1 MGRLEQTSDMRTPLI
16 FLACLL
22 VIAAKDCMQ
31 HCNVAKREKDCATC
45 IWNHQDYDKVWEGDC
60 KDSCR
65 DPSKPECHNSHIV
78 CIENH
83 KDFGLACWTGMN
95 RQTNDGEY
103 GEQCN
108 KKAEVIAAKDCKQH
122 CNVAKRGRECA
133 TCIWNHQDYDKV
145 CQGDTI
151 AEQCGKTID
160 KIWVGDCKD
169 SCSDP
174 SKPECHNSHIVCIE
188 NHKDFG

>member
-1 MGRLEQTSDMRTPLI
+1 
-16 FLACLL
+16 
-22 VIAAKDCMQ
+22 
-31 HCNVAKREKDCATC
+31 
-45 IWNHQDYDKVWEGDC
+45 
-60 KDSCR
+60 
-65 DPSKPECHNSHIV
+65 
-78 CIENH
+78 
-83 KDFGLACWTGMN
+83 MN

-103 GEQCN
+103 GEKCN

-169 SCSDP
+169 SCRDP

-188 NHKDFG
+188 NHKDFGLACWTGMNRQ